1 MIARITQDAW
11 LAELRRLGAK
21 ADGGLTT
28 QEWAEKLG
36 LSTKSTIVYL
46 KKALALGWVRRGSK
60 SVESLN
66 GKMVPVSTYIV
77 EAPKGAKKGGGK

>member
-36 LSTKSTIVYL
+36 LSDKSTRVYL
-46 KKALALGWVRRGSK
+46 GKALKLGWVRRGTR
-60 SVESLN
+60 VIEALN
-66 GKMVPVSTYIV
+66 GRQMPVSTYVV
-77 EAPKGAKKGGGK
+77 EAPKGAKKGGKP